1 MADETEFFD
10 RDRMFPHGLLNRGF
24 GLLVR
29 WSGLG
34 AIRSVFL
41 HRQR

>member
-10 RDRMFPHGLLNRGF
+10 RDCMFPHGLLNRGF

-34 AIRSVFL
+34 IVCSIIL
-41 HRQR
+41 Y

>member
-10 RDRMFPHGLLNRGF
+10 CDCMFPHGLLNRGF
-24 GLLVR
+24 GFLVR

-34 AIRSVFL
+34 IVCSIIL
-41 HRQR
+41 Y

>member
-1 MADETEFFD
+1 MADETEFLD
-10 RDRMFPHGLLNRGF
+10 CDCMFPHGLLNRGF

-34 AIRSVFL
+34 IVCSIIL
-41 HRQR
+41 Y